1 MSDYVVDTSVFAKW
15 ILSGEPY
22 EETALKL
29 KEDNVKALVSL
40 HSPSI
45 SLYELG
51 NVLWKA
57 VRKARVSSDD
67 ALKALEA
74 ITSMRLNFH
83 ELNQDDIS
91 QTFKIANL
99 LNLTVYDA
107 SYVHLSNKLSMPLLT
122 ADEKLSAISKPG
134 YKVVHLKN
142 Y

>member
-1 MSDYVVDTSVFAKW
+1 MSDYVVDASVLAKW

-22 EETALKL
+22 EEIALRL
-29 KEDNVKALVSL
+29 KDDNVKGVANL

-57 VRKARVSSDD
+57 TKKSRISSDG
-67 ALKALEA
+67 ASKALEA
-74 ITSMRLNFH
+74 IALMRLSFH

-91 QTFKIANL
+91 KSFKIAYL
-99 LNLTVYDA
+99 LNMTVYDA
-107 SYVHLSNKLSMPLLT
+107 SYLHLSVKLSIPLLT
-122 ADEKLSAISKPG
+122 ADEKLSTASKSG
-134 YKVVHLKN
+134 YKVVQLKD